1 MSEAGKGIPPASPPP
16 AAAPASPAAPLV
28 AGIADFQKLQFR
40 VGKIVSAQ
48 DHANAER
55 LLVLTVDIGEAAPR
69 QIVAGI
75 KAHYAAAELIG
86 KSVVVVAN
94 LKPAMLRGI
103 ESQGMVLAAS
113 DGTTLALVVP
123 ERPLGPGSQVK

>member
-1 MSEAGKGIPPASPPP
+1 MSEAGKDVPPASLPP
-16 AAAPASPAAPLV
+16 AAAPASPAAPIL
-28 AGIADFQKLQFR
+28 AGIADFQKLQVR
-40 VGKIVSAQ
+40 VGKIVTVQ

-75 KAHYAAAELIG
+75 KAHYAAADLIG

-113 DGTTLALVVP
+113 DGSLLTLVVP
-123 ERPLGPGSQVK
+123 ERPIGLGSQVK